1 MTASAS
7 KRKRTQKG
15 WNGDDDDVDFQDAK
29 SGDTAACSYQPPNL
43 QYMGRK
49 LKMRFRLEDTGKI
62 QWFDGQI
69 LNYDPSS
76 GQYGVYFPSDHQ
88 TIYIHPDDKDVK
100 YLE

>member
-29 SGDTAACSYQPPNL
+29 SRETAACSYQPPNL

-49 LKMRFRLEDTGKI
+49 LKIRFRLADTGKI
-62 QWFDGQI
+62 QSFDGQI
-69 LNYDPSS
+69 DIKL
-76 GQYGVYFPSDHQ
+76 
-88 TIYIHPDDKDVK
+88 
-100 YLE
+100 

>member
-1 MTASAS
+1 M
-7 KRKRTQKG
+7 QKG
-15 WNGDDDDVDFQDAK
+15 WNGDDDDVDFQDTK
-29 SGDTAACSYQPPNL
+29 SSDTAACSYQPPNL
-43 QYMGRK
+43 QYMGGK

-88 TIYIHPDDKDVK
+88 IIYIHPDDKDVK
-100 YLE
+100 YLQ